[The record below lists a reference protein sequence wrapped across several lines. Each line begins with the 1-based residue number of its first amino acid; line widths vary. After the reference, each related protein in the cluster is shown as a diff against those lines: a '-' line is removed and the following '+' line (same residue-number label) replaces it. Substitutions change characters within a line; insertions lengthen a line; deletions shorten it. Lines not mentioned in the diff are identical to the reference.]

1 MKNSEK
7 ELISFVQKKII
18 KSTPEIDLEQID
30 FKTDLSNLG
39 IESIVIISLLTEI
52 EEFFKIKISLSSLEK
67 NNFIISVKSILE
79 SVNNE

>member
-1 MKNSEK
+1 MKISEK

-18 KSTPEIDLEQID
+18 KSNPEIDLEQID